1 MRVQLLIVIA
11 LLCYGL
17 LPAPCAAAEDQDF
30 LARRLL
36 NALGCK
42 ACHQFSGDGASLAPV
57 LDQIG
62 SRMTKEEIE
71 QWLTNPTTGAT
82 QGFMPSYRNTP
93 ADELKILSEFLY
105 NHR

>member
-1 MRVQLLIVIA
+1 MRNLLLTMIL

-17 LPAPCAAAEDQDF
+17 LPATFAAADDQEVQ
-30 LARRLL
+30 ARRLL

-42 ACHQFSGDGASLAPV
+42 ACHQFSGDGSSLAPV

-62 SRMTKEEIE
+62 SRMTKEEIV
-71 QWLTNPTTGAT
+71 QWLTSTTKHQT
-82 QGFMPSYRNTP
+82 QRFMPSYLSTP
-93 ADELKILSEFLY
+93 ADELKILSDFLY